1 MVKGEGGVLP
11 KSLIWHCG
19 QFDTADNLAPG
30 KFGTLGKSGQFGT
43 TDNLAPRTIWQHSAK
58 VDNLAPKIRLMLK
71 MQFPAARNPK

>member
-1 MVKGEGGVLP
+1 MALREVVKYYFADFVRKGG
-11 KSLIWHCG
+11 
-19 QFDTADNLAPG
+19 NLAPG